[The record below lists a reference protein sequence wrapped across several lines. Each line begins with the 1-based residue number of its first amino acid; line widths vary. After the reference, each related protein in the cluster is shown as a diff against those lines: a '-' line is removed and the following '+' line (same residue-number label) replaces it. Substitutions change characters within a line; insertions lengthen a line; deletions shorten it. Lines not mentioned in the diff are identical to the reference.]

1 MIFNYAMLKELVM
14 KRIMAMM
21 AVAGLTAA
29 SPAAL
34 AASTAKGDPAKAQ
47 QIVSQV
53 CAGCHGADGNSMIPA
68 NPSLAG
74 QHAEYIT
81 KQLANFKSSERKNP
95 IMMGMA
101 ATLSP
106 DDMKNLGAYFGEKTS
121 NAAGSVKDKSLALQG
136 QKLYKGGNMATG
148 VAACAGCHSP
158 DGAGIPA
165 QFPRLAGQS
174 TDYVTAQLKAFRN
187 GERAND
193 PGKMMRM
200 VAAKMTDQEISA
212 VAEYISGLR

>member
-1 MIFNYAMLKELVM
+1 MIINYAMLKELVM
-14 KRIMAMM
+14 KRTMAMM
-21 AVAGLTAA
+21 AVVGLAAA
-29 SPAAL
+29 SPAL

-47 QIVSQV
+47 QIVTQV
-53 CAGCHGADGNSMIPA
+53 CAGCHGADGNSMIPV

-81 KQLANFKSSERKNP
+81 KQLTNFKSGERKNP

-101 ATLSP
+101 APLTP
-106 DDMKNLGAYFGEKTS
+106 EDIKNLSAYFSEK
-121 NAAGSVKDKSLALQG
+121 APKAGSVRDKTLALQG

-148 VAACAGCHSP
+148 VAACAGCHNP

-165 QFPRLAGQS
+165 QFPRLAGQAP
-174 TDYVTAQLKAFRN
+174 DYIAAQLKAFRN

-200 VAAKMTDQEISA
+200 VAAKMTDQEINA
-212 VAEYISGLR
+212 VAEYIAGLH

>member
-1 MIFNYAMLKELVM
+1 M
-14 KRIMAMM
+14 KRTMAMM
-21 AVAGLTAA
+21 AVAGMMAA
-29 SPAAL
+29 TPAL
-34 AASTAKGDPAKAQ
+34 AADAAKGDPAKAQ

-53 CAGCHGADGNSMIPA
+53 CAGCHGADGVSLIPV

-81 KQLANFKSSERKNP
+81 KQLTNFKSGERKNP

-101 ATLSP
+101 APLTP
-106 DDMKNLGAYFGEKTS
+106 EDIKNLAAYFSEKVPK
-121 NAAGSVKDKSLALQG
+121 AGSVKDKSLAMQG
-136 QKLYKGGNMATG
+136 QKIYKGGNTATG
-148 VAACAGCHSP
+148 VPACAGCHNP

-174 TDYVTAQLKAFRN
+174 TDYTTAQLKIFRS

-193 PGKMMRM
+193 PAKMMRM
-200 VAAKMTDQEISA
+200 VAAKMSDQEINA
-212 VAEYISGLR
+212 VAEYIAGLR

>member
-1 MIFNYAMLKELVM
+1 M

-21 AVAGLTAA
+21 AVAGLAA
-29 SPAAL
+29 SPAL

-53 CAGCHGADGNSMIPA
+53 CSGCHGADGNSVISV

-81 KQLANFKSSERKNP
+81 KQLTNFKAGERKNP

-101 ATLSP
+101 APLSP
-106 DDMKNLGAYFGEKTS
+106 EDIKNLAAYFSEKTPKGG
-121 NAAGSVKDKSLALQG
+121 GSIKDKDLALKG

-165 QFPRLAGQS
+165 QFPRLTGQS
-174 TDYVTAQLKAFRN
+174 SEYVAVQLKAFRS

-193 PGKMMRM
+193 PASMMRM
-200 VAAKMTDQEISA
+200 IAAKMTDQEINA
-212 VAEYISGLR
+212 VAEYIAGLK

>member
-1 MIFNYAMLKELVM
+1 MLKELVM
-14 KRIMAMM
+14 KQIMSML
-21 AVAGLTAA
+21 AVAGLMAA
-29 SPAAL
+29 SPAL
-34 AASTAKGDPAKAQ
+34 AASTVKGDPAKAQ
-47 QIVSQV
+47 PIVSQV
-53 CAGCHGADGNSMIPA
+53 CAACHSADGNSIIPA
-68 NPSLAG
+68 NPNLAG

-81 KQLANFKSSERKNP
+81 KQLTNFKSSERKNP

-106 DDMKNLGAYFGEKTS
+106 DDMKNLGVFFSEKANKAT
-121 NAAGSVKDKSLALQG
+121 GGVKDKSIALQG
-136 QKLYKGGNMATG
+136 QKLYRGGNLATG

-174 TDYVTAQLKAFRN
+174 TDYVIAQLKAFRS

-193 PGKMMRM
+193 PNKMMRM
-200 VAAKMTDQEISA
+200 IAAKLTDQEIGA
-212 VAEYISGLR
+212 VAEYISALR

>member
-1 MIFNYAMLKELVM
+1 M

-34 AASTAKGDPAKAQ
+34 AVPTAKGDPAKAQ
-47 QIVSQV
+47 PIVSQV
-53 CAGCHGADGNSMIPA
+53 CAACHGMDGNSMIPA

-81 KQLANFKSSERKNP
+81 KQLTNFKSSERKNP

-106 DDMKNLGAYFGEKTS
+106 DDMKNLGAYFGEKARSAT
-121 NAAGSVKDKSLALQG
+121 GGVKDKGLALQG
-136 QKLYKGGNMATG
+136 QKLYKGGNMASG

-174 TDYVTAQLKAFRN
+174 TDYVTAQLKAFRS

-193 PGKMMRM
+193 TGKMMRM
-200 VAAKMTDQEISA
+200 IAAKMTDQEISS